1 MKDYCSNWRTIGNWL
16 DFVVKRNWI
25 QNVHFLSKMGII
37 TNLWAHILSK
47 LFFDNFN
54 VWNTLFS
61 EIIPNLW
68 RTVAHFI
75 LKTQRFPSS
84 ILTFGQNFKASILD
98 LVHILLSPQVCWD
111 SKKHTGFVGLKNQGA
126 TCYMNS
132 LLQVLYFTNSLR
144 KSVYKMP
151 TEADDR

>member
-1 MKDYCSNWRTIGNWL
+1 MVSVKATVKISSI
-16 DFVVKRNWI
+16 FVA
-25 QNVHFLSKMGII
+25 FLEN
-37 TNLWAHILSK
+37 TNFILS
-47 LFFDNFN
+47 
-54 VWNTLFS
+54 
-61 EIIPNLW
+61 
-68 RTVAHFI
+68 
-75 LKTQRFPSS
+75 
-84 ILTFGQNFKASILD
+84 
-98 LVHILLSPQVCWD
+98 SPQVCWD